1 MKSRLV
7 IVMAMVCLT
16 ASSWALPACGDES
29 PADQQKN
36 YYLKCINDEIEN
48 NSCKVVLTASR
59 SKKLQAYGEK
69 AALRTVFLSQ
79 NRDALAQEMVAQR
92 SACGPRRCSST
103 CGSVSIKRPTCR
115 WPLIPK
121 WRFS

>member
-1 MKSRLV
+1 MKPGHF
-7 IVMAMVCLT
+7 MAIAMAWL
-16 ASSWALPACGDES
+16 AIGMWALPACGDES
-29 PADQQKN
+29 PADQQKS

-79 NRDALAQEMVAQR
+79 NRDALAQEMVAQK
-92 SACGPRRCSST
+92 
-103 CGSVSIKRPTCR
+103 VSMRPQAVQQYLR
-115 WPLIPK
+115 Q
-121 WRFS
+121 RFNQETHVQMALNP

>member
-16 ASSWALPACGDES
+16 AGIWALPACGDES
-29 PADQQKN
+29 PADQQKS

-79 NRDALAQEMVAQR
+79 NRDALAQEMVAQK
-92 SACGPRRCSST
+92 
-103 CGSVSIKRPTCR
+103 VSMRPQAVQQY
-115 WPLIPK
+115 LQQ
-121 WRFS
+121 RFNQETHVQMALNA

>member
-16 ASSWALPACGDES
+16 AGILALPACGDES
-29 PADQQKN
+29 PADQQKS

-59 SKKLQAYGEK
+59 SKNLQAYGET
-69 AALRTVFLSQ
+69 AALRTFFLSK
-79 NRDALAQEMVAQR
+79 NRDALVQEMVAQKI
-92 SACGPRRCSST
+92 SL
-103 CGSVSIKRPTCR
+103 RPQAVQQYL
-115 WPLIPK
+115 WQ
-121 WRFS
+121 RFNQEAHVQMARNP